1 MADDCDTTL
10 SCRLVEGAR
19 PAPAAIAL
27 SVDGGTAAPRLLTA
41 EETWAADAA
50 EAMARMEIMIPPAP
64 ASDRTAAAATADT
77 PEPSLAPT
85 PAPAAAPA
93 TSCSSRRWPAPEA
106 SVTELS
112 DTSDASRPRAAASD
126 DCAISVK
133 LEPAAS
139 TAEKGTPDI
148 CRLALTMTGAKL
160 GLHSSDEFA
169 PATGVPEPAGHGRQ
183 SCAERAAVLKVLKG
197 QSCSGAP
204 AAQ

>member
-1 MADDCDTTL
+1 M
-10 SCRLVEGAR
+10 
-19 PAPAAIAL
+19 
-27 SVDGGTAAPRLLTA
+27 LTA

-50 EAMARMEIMIPPAP
+50 EAMARMEMMIPPAP
-64 ASDRTAAAATADT
+64 ASDRTAAAAAADT
-77 PEPSLAPT
+77 PEPALAPT
-85 PAPAAAPA
+85 PAPVAPA

-112 DTSDASRPRAAASD
+112 DTSEASRPRAAASD

-169 PATGVPEPAGHGRQ
+169 PAAGVPEPAGHGRQ
-183 SCAERAAVLKVLKG
+183 NWSERAAVLKVLKG
-197 QSCSGAP
+197 QSCRGAP